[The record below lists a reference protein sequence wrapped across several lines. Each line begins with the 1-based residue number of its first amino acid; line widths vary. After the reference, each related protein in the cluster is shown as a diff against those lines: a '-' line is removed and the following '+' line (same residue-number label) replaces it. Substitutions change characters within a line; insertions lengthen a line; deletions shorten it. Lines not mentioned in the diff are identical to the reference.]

1 MSAHLWN
8 TIKNEKWCVAVSG
21 MQWSRSLWPA
31 TEYYNF
37 IGGSGGSG
45 QGYGA
50 PAAVGAAL
58 ANRDKGIVTVAIEGD
73 GDLMYAPGSLW
84 TAAHHKIPLLMIVH
98 NNRAYHREVMHLQRM
113 AGLHNRRMD
122 TAAIGTTIE
131 NPNIDLR
138 QARAIHGRAR
148 RRTDHESRCHRSGAI
163 PRSRRRKAR
172 RAGAGRCSFPGT
184 LRGGTGMHKL
194 VSAALLVL
202 AASAAF
208 AQDPPPPGSG
218 ERGQQ
223 AFMKY
228 MCYTCHGT
236 VGQGADRG
244 TGPKMAPGMLPYAAF
259 ALQVRTPRLDMP
271 PYRQQF
277 LSDQELADI
286 YAYLSLTKPSP
297 AAKEIPLLDF

>member
-1 MSAHLWN
+1 
-8 TIKNEKWCVAVSG
+8 
-21 MQWSRSLWPA
+21 
-31 TEYYNF
+31 
-37 IGGSGGSG
+37 
-45 QGYGA
+45 
-50 PAAVGAAL
+50 
-58 ANRDKGIVTVAIEGD
+58 
-73 GDLMYAPGSLW
+73 
-84 TAAHHKIPLLMIVH
+84 
-98 NNRAYHREVMHLQRM
+98 
-113 AGLHNRRMD
+113 
-122 TAAIGTTIE
+122 
-131 NPNIDLR
+131 
-138 QARAIHGRAR
+138 
-148 RRTDHESRCHRSGAI
+148 
-163 PRSRRRKAR
+163 
-172 RAGAGRCSFPGT
+172 
-184 LRGGTGMHKL
+184 MHKL

-202 AASAAF
+202 TVSAAF

-244 TGPKMAPGMLPYAAF
+244 TGPKIAPGMLPYAAF

-297 AAKEIPLLDF
+297 AAKEIRLLDF

>member
-1 MSAHLWN
+1 
-8 TIKNEKWCVAVSG
+8 
-21 MQWSRSLWPA
+21 
-31 TEYYNF
+31 
-37 IGGSGGSG
+37 
-45 QGYGA
+45 
-50 PAAVGAAL
+50 
-58 ANRDKGIVTVAIEGD
+58 
-73 GDLMYAPGSLW
+73 
-84 TAAHHKIPLLMIVH
+84 
-98 NNRAYHREVMHLQRM
+98 
-113 AGLHNRRMD
+113 
-122 TAAIGTTIE
+122 
-131 NPNIDLR
+131 
-138 QARAIHGRAR
+138 
-148 RRTDHESRCHRSGAI
+148 
-163 PRSRRRKAR
+163 
-172 RAGAGRCSFPGT
+172 
-184 LRGGTGMHKL
+184 MHKL

-202 AASAAF
+202 TVSAAF

-244 TGPKMAPGMLPYAAF
+244 TGPKIAPGMLPYAAF
-259 ALQVRTPRLDMP
+259 AMQVRTPRLDMP